1 MFENYLNILG
11 QIGFDSKCRGAIF
24 ISSIVSEVITLL
36 EEGIQDEEILKR
48 LPSLYLED
56 YHFFFEVGRF
66 KYFDEINKCI
76 SSRKVNDKKNSVK
89 IKYNSADSF
98 IINFSKYCRSLEKVD
113 ENNKELQKV

>member
-24 ISSIVSEVITLL
+24 ISSIVSEVISLL

-76 SSRKVNDKKNSVK
+76 SSRNVKGKKSVK
-89 IKYNSADSF
+89 IKFNSTDSF

-113 ENNKELQKV
+113 ENNKELKKV